1 LAASADVA
9 PSASAAGAPIAA
21 TPVSPPGPSGLE
33 AIKAAHARLLA
44 DKRIQFDFTAPPK
57 PDPPKPPHP
66 EPEWL
71 KALEHFIGQGIDFLL
86 PLLKV
91 VFWVGVAA
99 LVALLVFLI
108 LREVMGVRFSRKR
121 RATARVKPVDWRP
134 DASKALALLEDADA
148 LADQGRYDEAVHL
161 ILYRS
166 IDDIEGRRPRL
177 VRPALTARDIAA
189 LEAVP
194 GAARN
199 AFTLIARVVEASFF
213 GGRSVD
219 RDAFAACR
227 KAYEDFA
234 FPEVW
239 A

>member
-1 LAASADVA
+1 VAASADAAPGVRT
-9 PSASAAGAPIAA
+9 PSA
-21 TPVSPPGPSGLE
+21 E
-33 AIKAAHARLLA
+33 AIRAAHAHLLQ
-44 DKRIQFDFTAPPK
+44 DRRIQFDFAVI
-57 PDPPKPPHP
+57 PKPPKVD

-71 KALEHFIGQGIDFLL
+71 KALGRFLNHAIDLAM

-91 VFWVGVAA
+91 LFWVGVAA
-99 LVALLVFLI
+99 IAGLLLFLI
-108 LREVMGVRFSRKR
+108 LREVLGVRFSRR
-121 RATARVKPVDWRP
+121 RAAARVQPVDWRP
-134 DASKALALLEDADA
+134 EAWKAKALLEDADR
-148 LADQGRYDEAVHL
+148 LAEEGRYDEAVHL

-189 LEAVP
+189 LEGVP
-194 GAARN
+194 GAARA
-199 AFTLIARVVEASFF
+199 AFTQIARVVEASFF
-213 GGRSVD
+213 GGRDVD
-219 RDAFAACR
+219 RNAFAACR